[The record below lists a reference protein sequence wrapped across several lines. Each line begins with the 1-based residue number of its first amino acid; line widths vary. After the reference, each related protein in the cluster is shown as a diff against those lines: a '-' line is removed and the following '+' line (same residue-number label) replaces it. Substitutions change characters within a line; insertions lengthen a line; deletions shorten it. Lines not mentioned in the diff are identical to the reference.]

1 MNKLL
6 FMAGAVLAIFSSRTG
21 FTFAYFSDSGQT
33 SGTLAAALDWHAP
46 VSGISAISAYQTGT
60 NFTIPYSA
68 SDGETGL
75 DNVILYYRK
84 GSAGPY
90 SLYATD
96 EYNGELSAASS
107 FSFVASEGDGIYE
120 FYTVA
125 KDIYGN
131 TESAPAGP
139 DQSTVLDTVAPSTI
153 LTTSTGIVIDEK
165 ITNGNFNGGLSTGWN
180 YHGSVSRINEDTLDT
195 NGDSIADITIS
206 PPSGSGYMVRIGD
219 KENTNGELAAGN
231 SVWDN
236 QLRQVI
242 DKSDSYLSF
251 YYRVVSFDSGENP
264 AAVVMANDVE
274 ILRVTGDDISS
285 SSPGDTGWKRAFFDL
300 RNLTDSKVELKFM
313 AGNTD
318 GSNTSQSW
326 IYVDEITT
334 GRPAMNSTA
343 ANIKLTGADTN
354 GISSITYSL
363 DDGITWTASAANP
376 ATVPGADLSAGINK
390 VLFYATDNAGNTEV
404 IPVQATEVIV
414 DNDAPDQPPD
424 LLVSSLSEHE
434 IQASWTASADNGY
447 FTRAAFYKMR
457 ISLDPVILT
466 AGNFS
471 ITGSIVPNLPA
482 PASSGKTQSLIISG
496 LEGGANY
503 WLGISACDPVS
514 NCSAAVIYGS
524 AVGTVVEHDPDPGD
538 VVINELMWTGSA
550 GNAAD
555 EWLELRN
562 MTNQSINL
570 SGWQLTKLTG
580 GGEAL
585 MYQIPAETTISA
597 SGYLLISEF
606 DKANSSL
613 NIDPNLIAGT
623 GADDNQD
630 FALGNNNLQIKLYDG
645 DFATTGVLIDTADD
659 GSGSPMAGLYTLSG
673 SAVYYSMERNAIP
686 GNGAESS
693 SWHTIF
699 ADTSVYFDA
708 GLTTVKGTPKAGNQ
722 SQPELVIQPVLEL
735 KIETSNA
742 IDLSSS
748 IIPAVTPEPVLFE
761 PTASPSATPRHPE
774 RSEAESRDQAKAI
787 EIDIGTAPLDLSASS
802 R

>member
-96 EYNGELSAASS
+96 EYNGELTANAS
-107 FSFVASEGDGIYE
+107 FSFTGSEGDGVYE

-131 TESAPAGP
+131 TENVPASP
-139 DQSTVLDTVAPSTI
+139 DQSTVLDTLAPSTT
-153 LTTSTGIVIDEK
+153 LTTTTGIVIDEK
-165 ITNGNFNGGLSTGWN
+165 IVNGDFTANISGWT
-180 YHGSVSRINEDTLDT
+180 RIGTTARISIENLDT
-195 NGDSIADITIS
+195 DNNGTTDITIK
-206 PPSGSGYMVRIGD
+206 PPSGSGYMARIGT
-219 KENTNGELAAGN
+219 KENYNGQLTGN
-231 SVWDN
+231 SIWN
-236 QLRQVI
+236 NKMSQVF
-242 DKSDSYLSF
+242 DKSDGMLSF
-251 YYRVVSFDSGENP
+251 YYRVVSFDSGEDP

-334 GRPAMNSTA
+334 GRPALNSTS
-343 ANIKLTGADTN
+343 ANIILSGADDN
-354 GISSITYSL
+354 GVASVSYSL
-363 DDGITWTASAANP
+363 DNGVNWTTAAGGT
-376 ATVPGADLSAGINK
+376 ATILGSSLSAGLNSLK
-390 VLFYATDNAGNTEV
+390 YYATDSAGNSES
-404 IPVQATEVIV
+404 IPSKATEVIV
-414 DNDAPDQPPD
+414 DDQAPDSPTN
-424 LLVSSLSEHE
+424 LSVNSLSEHE
-434 IQASWTASADNGY
+434 LLFSWTAPGDLGYFDRTAYYKIRISADP
-447 FTRAAFYKMR
+447 
-457 ISLDPVILT
+457 LVLT

-471 ITGSIVPNLPA
+471 VTGSAVPNSPA
-482 PASSGKTQSLIISG
+482 PAGEGKTQTLTISG
-496 LEGGANY
+496 LENGLSY
-503 WLGISACDPVS
+503 WLGISACDPVA
-514 NCSAAVIYGS
+514 NCSAAAIAGS
-524 AVGTVVEHDPDPGD
+524 AVGMVTEHDPDPGD
-538 VVINELMWTGSA
+538 VVINELAWAGSSKST
-550 GNAAD
+550 AD

-562 MTNQSINL
+562 MTDQSIDI
-570 SGWQLTKLTG
+570 SGWQLTKLTSG
-580 GGEAL
+580 TESLLYAL
-585 MYQIPAETTISA
+585 PALTVIQA
-597 SGYLLISEF
+597 KGYVLISEYAR
-606 DKANSSL
+606 ANSAMDV
-613 NIDPNLIAGT
+613 DPDLLVGT
-623 GADDNQD
+623 GTDNNAA
-630 FALGNNNLQIKLYDG
+630 FVLANSNLQIKLYDG
-645 DFATTGVLIDTADD
+645 DFTTGVLIDTADD
-659 GSGSPMAGLYTLSG
+659 GSGAPMAGLYTLSG

-722 SQPELVIQPVLEL
+722 SQPELVIQSVLEL
-735 KIETSNA
+735 KIEISNA
-742 IDLSSS
+742 IDLSSAVTPS
-748 IIPAVTPEPVLFE
+748 VTPEPVLLQSI
-761 PTASPSATPRHPE
+761 ASPPATPSAVP
-774 RSEAESRDQAKAI
+774 SLSPT
-787 EIDIGTAPLDLSASS
+787 EIPTQTLSIDTSLK
-802 R
+802 